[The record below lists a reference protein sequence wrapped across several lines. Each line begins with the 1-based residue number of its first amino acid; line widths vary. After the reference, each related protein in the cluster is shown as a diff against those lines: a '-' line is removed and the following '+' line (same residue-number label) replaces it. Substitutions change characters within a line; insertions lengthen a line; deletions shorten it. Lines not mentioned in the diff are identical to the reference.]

1 MPENTAAPRRS
12 PSDSG
17 TLDRFFRLTERGTT
31 IGTEVR
37 GGLATFFAMSYIVVL
52 NPLILGLIADANGS
66 ELGIVTVAASTS
78 LISGIMTI
86 LMGVIANQPFAM
98 AAGLGIN
105 AFLAATIS
113 TTPELTWPELM
124 GLVIWAG
131 IIMFI
136 LVLTGFRETV
146 FNAVPQ
152 SLKTA
157 IVCGIGLFISFI
169 GFVNAGFIRRMPDAA
184 GTTVPVSLGVS
195 GDLVGWPLATF
206 LLGLFLIIFLMLRN
220 IRGSILI
227 GVIVTTVFAAVVET
241 LSPSGSQAEDPR
253 GWSLV
258 VPGLPEQWVSLPDL
272 SLLGQV
278 DMIGAFGSLGG
289 MAATLMVFAILLS
302 VFFDAMG
309 TSMGLAT
316 EAGNVTEDGRIPGI
330 NKVLAVDAF
339 GSVAGGFGSASSS
352 QIFVESATGVGE
364 GARTGLAN
372 VVTGALF
379 LASMFIAPLV
389 NIVPFEAVAPALVI
403 VGFLMVRQAVNVQW
417 DDWGLGIP
425 AFLTM
430 AMMPFTYSIAD
441 GIGAGFVSYTF
452 IRIVQGRGREVHP
465 LMYVVSVAFILF
477 FGMGVIEGWMG

>member
-86 LMGVIANQPFAM
+86 LMGVNANQPFAM

-136 LVLTGFRETV
+136 LVLTGFREAV

-152 SLKTA
+152 SLTTA

-169 GFVNAGFIRRMPDAA
+169 GFVNAGFVTASTSPPRRPPHGSSAA
-184 GTTVPVSLGVS
+184 SRRAARSSPARTSGTP
-195 GDLVGWPLATF
+195 A
-206 LLGLFLIIFLMLRN
+206 R
-220 IRGSILI
+220 
-227 GVIVTTVFAAVVET
+227 
-241 LSPSGSQAEDPR
+241 
-253 GWSLV
+253 
-258 VPGLPEQWVSLPDL
+258 
-272 SLLGQV
+272 
-278 DMIGAFGSLGG
+278 
-289 MAATLMVFAILLS
+289 
-302 VFFDAMG
+302 
-309 TSMGLAT
+309 
-316 EAGNVTEDGRIPGI
+316 
-330 NKVLAVDAF
+330 
-339 GSVAGGFGSASSS
+339 
-352 QIFVESATGVGE
+352 
-364 GARTGLAN
+364 GARST
-372 VVTGALF
+372 
-379 LASMFIAPLV
+379 AP
-389 NIVPFEAVAPALVI
+389 
-403 VGFLMVRQAVNVQW
+403 RSCS
-417 DDWGLGIP
+417 
-425 AFLTM
+425 
-430 AMMPFTYSIAD
+430 FTCA
-441 GIGAGFVSYTF
+441 A
-452 IRIVQGRGREVHP
+452 RARGRGRRRP
-465 LMYVVSVAFILF
+465 RGPRPGRRA
-477 FGMGVIEGWMG
+477 